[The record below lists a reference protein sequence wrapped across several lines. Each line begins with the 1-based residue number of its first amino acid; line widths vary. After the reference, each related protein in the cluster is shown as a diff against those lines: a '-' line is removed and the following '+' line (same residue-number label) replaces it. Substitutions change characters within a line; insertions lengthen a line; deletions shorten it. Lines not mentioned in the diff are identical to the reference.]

1 MSGHLGMLK
10 TLSQICS
17 QLIWPHCTSD
27 IRLWVATCSHCV
39 AVQSSC
45 RDSSKLCFSWLIT
58 ASFSILHVDLW
69 SPGVATSAVGHT
81 CAWRHVRPHWLC
93 HPCPPQIH
101 SVQWSCCCIYGK
113 SSPANRF
120 LPHRPCWRWQQIQV
134 SIWSHVYVSLSP
146 LQCSSK
152 RQSPI
157 HEYWT
162 IFQIHQQSCHHC
174 HPRPGHPVS
183 MGPSHTTGRV
193 HLEQ

>member
-1 MSGHLGMLK
+1 MTKTHCYSTQLPIPGHFHPHHCSSLHLARHLECIPWVPMSGHLGMLK

-101 SVQWSCCCIYGK
+101 SVQ
-113 SSPANRF
+113 
-120 LPHRPCWRWQQIQV
+120 
-134 SIWSHVYVSLSP
+134 
-146 LQCSSK
+146 
-152 RQSPI
+152 
-157 HEYWT
+157 
-162 IFQIHQQSCHHC
+162 
-174 HPRPGHPVS
+174 
-183 MGPSHTTGRV
+183 
-193 HLEQ
+193 